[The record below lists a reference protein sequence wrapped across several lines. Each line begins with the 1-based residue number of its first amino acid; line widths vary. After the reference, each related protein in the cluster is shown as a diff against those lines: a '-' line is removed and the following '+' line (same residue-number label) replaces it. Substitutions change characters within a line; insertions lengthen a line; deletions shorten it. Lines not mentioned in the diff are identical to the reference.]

1 MPSEMVTWSDPD
13 GGLIVDEFE
22 FVRDTCWF
30 EDDDEPLRLRRQ
42 RWVCIEDEVGT
53 YWPTSVQPCDACIGE
68 GVYYTAQRTGGANIE
83 VRVDVIACPR
93 CKGTGE
99 HPLRGAGFVTEE
111 ES

>member
-1 MPSEMVTWSDPD
+1 MMPSEMVTWSDPD

-22 FVRDTCWF
+22 FVRHTSWF

-42 RWVCIEDEVGT
+42 RWECIEDEVGT
-53 YWPTSVQPCDACIGE
+53 YWPTSVQLCDACIGE
-68 GVYYTAQRTGGANIE
+68 GELYPPE
-83 VRVDVIACPR
+83 VADVIACPR